1 MRRTKT
7 KRIAMW
13 VFIITAI
20 AGMIAVGC
28 APPSDGNGNGPTPT
42 EEPQYGGTLR
52 TYWTEDPAN
61 FDDAIESHFALVTLK
76 LTNEE
81 VWTGDWAKGY
91 AGGYGTNECTWTFA
105 SHNRLEHKTGA
116 LAENVEWTEDKT
128 TITMHIRPGVHWH
141 DKFPADGREV
151 TAEDVAYSLER
162 QYTDPDAYM
171 LRTYPD
177 ACASTTISVIDNT
190 VVLELDDPKYF
201 IDVTSMLGYIVIYP
215 KDALEIFG
223 DMTDWENVIGTGPFI
238 LTDYVYGDSLTYVR
252 NDNYW
257 KTNPVGPGEGDQLP
271 YVDGIESLIV
281 PDVATL
287 DTLLMTGG
295 IDVATVTDYER
306 AQGIIDAVPDLKYA
320 KTYDEGAL
328 AIFMRTDQPAKPFS
342 DERVRWA
349 LALAID
355 NQLILDTLFGGEG
368 TLLNWPIGYFIEYKD
383 AYVSLEELEDEMLEV
398 LPGEEISIADL
409 YGYNPE
415 LAQRLLDDAG
425 YPDGFSTEI
434 LFYDDAAGMY
444 RGQVTMV
451 AAMWADV
458 GVEVELV
465 PKPWAEFIA
474 NLYYRQYNDII
485 CSFYSG
491 VGTYNKGTNWIG
503 TSMYNPSYID
513 DPVLNA
519 ARDEM
524 LAAYPDEAAV
534 DAIHRDMIPYLLGK
548 CYAIGL
554 VEGPSYRFWWPW
566 VRNFNGETSVGYYN
580 NSNYEQYIWID
591 QEMKEDM
598 GY

>member
-1 MRRTKT
+1 M
-7 KRIAMW
+7 AMW
-13 VFIITAI
+13 VFLMTAI
-20 AGMIAVGC
+20 AGMIAAGC
-28 APPSDGNGNGPTPT
+28 APPSDGNGDGNGPPPVA
-42 EEPQYGGTLR
+42 ERQYGGTLR
-52 TYWTEDPAN
+52 TVITEDPAH
-61 FDDAIESHFALVTLK
+61 FDDAIESHFALYTLK

-91 AGGYGTNECTWTFA
+91 AGGYGTNECTWTYG

-128 TITMHIRPGVHWH
+128 TITMHIRSGVYWH
-141 DKFPADGREV
+141 DIPPTDGREV

-177 ACASTTISVIDNT
+177 ACDATTISVDGDKVIM
-190 VVLELDDPKYF
+190 ELDDPMYF
-201 IDVTSMLGYIVIYP
+201 VDVTSMLGYMVIYP
-215 KDALEIFG
+215 KDALEEFG

-238 LTDYVYGDSLTYVR
+238 LTDYVFGDSLTYVR

-271 YVDGIESLIV
+271 YIDGIETYIV
-281 PDVATL
+281 PDVATA

-295 IDVATVTDYER
+295 VDVMTVTDYER
-306 AQGIIDAVPDLKYA
+306 AQGIIDAVPDLNYVKS
-320 KTYDEGAL
+320 YDEGQL
-328 AIFMRTDQPAKPFS
+328 AIFMRTDKPGEPYS
-342 DERVRWA
+342 DQRVRWA
-349 LALAID
+349 LSLAI
-355 NQLILDTLFGGEG
+355 NHQQILDTLFGGEG
-368 TLLNWPIGYFIEYKD
+368 SLLNWPIGYFESYKD
-383 AYVSLEELEDEMLEV
+383 AYVSLEDLEDDMIEV
-398 LPGEEISIADL
+398 LPGEFISIADL

-425 YPDGFSTEI
+425 YPNGFSTEI

-444 RGQVTMV
+444 RSQVTMV

-458 GVEVELV
+458 GVEVEMV
-465 PKPWAEFIA
+465 PKPWAEFITK
-474 NLYYRQYNDII
+474 LYFRNYDDII

-491 VGTYNKGTNWIG
+491 VGTYLKGTNWIG

-513 DPVLNA
+513 DEVMNA
-519 ARDEM
+519 VRDEM
-524 LAAYPDEAAV
+524 LLAYPDEAAV
-534 DAIHRDMIPYLLGK
+534 DAIHREMLPYLIGK
-548 CYAIGL
+548 AYAIGL

-566 VRNFNGETSVGYYN
+566 VGNYNGETSIGYYN
-580 NSNYEQYIWID
+580 ATNYQQYIWID